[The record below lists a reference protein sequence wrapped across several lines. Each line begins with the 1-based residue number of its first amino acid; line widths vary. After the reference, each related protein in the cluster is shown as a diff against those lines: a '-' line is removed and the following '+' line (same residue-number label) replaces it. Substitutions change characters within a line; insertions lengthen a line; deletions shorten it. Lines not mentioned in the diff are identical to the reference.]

1 MASDKDNNKVDVM
14 LYEPLKNK
22 DSNILEK
29 CQHIKKLNE
38 ENKKEKIIID
48 GQENSLDEKRKKN
61 IIKNNEDI
69 LRNGN
74 NNMKNDNKPQVHINK
89 GITISDKKNNKNDIS
104 IIEESKR
111 MDLMSSYDEEK
122 KEITTNE
129 KENDVNEKKKK
140 NIIINNEDILK
151 DNNNNMRNNILN
163 MNVNKDENIL
173 SEKGNKTDI
182 SSILTDENKKKQVS
196 FFSQVEKNIIQQ
208 SKGNIEKKKKNI
220 NEEKE
225 EKEELYSKETT
236 NNILSTEQFNEDISN
251 TKILKKNEI
260 HNKPTEKNNI
270 SVKEKNHINTSSKS
284 NIYIVWKK
292 NISVSSQQNISVP
305 SQKNISVSSQKN
317 ISIPSQKNISIPS
330 QKNISVSSQ
339 KNISIPS
346 QKNISIPSQK
356 NISIPSQKNIS
367 IPSQNN
373 ISIPSQ
379 NNAPTNTLITSQNNK
394 VTKIIKS
401 INEKEQNKGNDRK
414 TKYNDNNNTKNL
426 TCSSKILRKDLNKQK
441 SNTEVSKKNTLNICS
456 FATNTIKETTLISD
470 KKKKKN
476 PYETSL
482 ETKLNILNKRVRCLT
497 SFEHS
502 KDGSTN
508 IRNNQTAGKF
518 KELLLSHE
526 SITKNNKITNGG
538 NLLNN
543 NISCDNM
550 NSNNIS
556 PEHNSCDYNKNNVL
570 LLLTRDFRIKD
581 NWALIYAYEQAKK
594 KKTNLYACTYLNRK
608 EEFPKRHIDIKLKV
622 LKNLEENMKK
632 QLNIPFYVLAIYMID
647 EFMEFLRI
655 HEIKTIIC
663 DFNPLNE
670 TKTFIQNLVEL
681 SNKKKIKIIQVDSH
695 NIVPM
700 WITSNIEEN
709 SSRTI
714 KPKIQTHLSTFLI
727 EFIQLEMFDQTIKY
741 PEPFSISEVFN
752 KLTVYIP
759 CPVLLNFV
767 CTEEKAHETLQNF
780 CSYKLEKYNLKKN
793 DPNSEMTNLLTPY
806 INFGIISSQRCVL
819 EVNKYAHNFPS
830 INTIRGKETFNEE
843 IVMKKELADNFCY
856 YNKNYD
862 NFNGGKDWA
871 KDSLKKHDADK
882 REYLYDYEDFKN
894 AKTHEDL
901 WNCAQLQL
909 INEGIIHEFLRMYW
923 CKQILNWS
931 GNSKTALKYA
941 MKLNDDFS
949 IDAKSPYGY
958 VSIMSSIMAVH
969 DQSWNERNI
978 FGKIR
983 YMNYNSCKRHFD
995 INYYMQKY
1003 PRGKENALIVQK
1015 IPTITFSNY
1024 IRKRKN
1030 DNLTLPQCRKE
1041 KREKK

>member
-1 MASDKDNNKVDVM
+1 MVSDKDNKVDAM

-22 DSNILEK
+22 DSNFLEK
-29 CQHIKKLNE
+29 CEYTKKLNE
-38 ENKKEKIIID
+38 ENKQEKIIID
-48 GQENSLDEKRKKN
+48 GQGNSLDEKRKKN
-61 IIKNNEDI
+61 LIKNNEDI
-69 LRNGN
+69 LRNAN
-74 NNMKNDNKPQVHINK
+74 NYMKNDNKPQVHINK
-89 GITISDKKNNKNDIS
+89 GITISNKTNNNNHIS

-111 MDLMSSYDEEK
+111 MDVMSSNDEEK
-122 KEITTNE
+122 KEITTNV
-129 KENDVNEKKKK
+129 KEIDVDEKKKK
-140 NIIINNEDILK
+140 TIIINNEDILK
-151 DNNNNMRNNILN
+151 DNYNYNNIITCNNNMRNNILN

-173 SEKGNKTDI
+173 SEKGNKTDNT
-182 SSILTDENKKKQVS
+182 SILTDSNKKKQVS

-208 SKGNIEKKKKNI
+208 SKGNIEKKKKYI

-225 EKEELYSKETT
+225 EKEELYSKEPT

-260 HNKPTEKNNI
+260 HNKVTEKNNI

-284 NIYIVWKK
+284 NIYIGSKK
-292 NISVSSQQNISVP
+292 NISNP
-305 SQKNISVSSQKN
+305 SQKNISV
-317 ISIPSQKNISIPS
+317 PSQRNRY
-330 QKNISVSSQ
+330 
-339 KNISIPS
+339 
-346 QKNISIPSQK
+346 
-356 NISIPSQKNIS
+356 

-373 ISIPSQ
+373 SPRK
-379 NNAPTNTLITSQNNK
+379 TLMTSQNNK

-426 TCSSKILRKDLNKQK
+426 TCSSKILRNDLKKEK
-441 SNTEVSKKNTLNICS
+441 SNTELSKKNTLDMCS

-470 KKKKKN
+470 KKKKRN

-482 ETKLNILNKRVRCLT
+482 ETKLNILNKRIRCLT
-497 SFEHS
+497 SFEHF
-502 KDGSTN
+502 KDGSTTL
-508 IRNNQTAGKF
+508 RNNQTDGKF

-538 NLLNN
+538 NPLNN

-622 LKNLEENMKK
+622 LKNLEENMKIK
-632 QLNIPFYVLAIYMID
+632 LNIPFYVLAIYMID

-663 DFNPLNE
+663 DFNPLNQ
-670 TKTFIQNLVEL
+670 TKIFIQNLVEL

-700 WITSNIEEN
+700 WLTSNIEEN

-727 EFIQLEMFDQTIKY
+727 EYIELEMFDQIIKY

-767 CTEEKAHETLQNF
+767 CTEEKAHEILQNF
-780 CSYKLEKYNLKKN
+780 CSHKLEKYNLKKN

-843 IVMKKELADNFCY
+843 MVMKKELADNFCY

-941 MKLNDDFS
+941 MKLNDDFA

-958 VSIMSSIMAVH
+958 VSIMSSIMAIH

-995 INYYMQKY
+995 IDYYMQKY

-1024 IRKRKN
+1024 LKKRKY
-1030 DNLTLPQCRKE
+1030 DNITLEQSRKE